1 MKRWNSSLE
10 QRTPLRAKTRLKLKG
25 FHLKQTPL
33 RKVSD
38 KQKIELR
45 KRSKLK
51 AELIKQAPKD
61 RRGIPLCSE
70 CGKPV
75 DWDWRS
81 PSGDLSHEVKLSQGG
96 LTETKNGKILCRNCH
111 NTKRHNLREILY

>member
-1 MKRWNSSLE
+1 MKRTPLK
-10 QRTPLRAKTRLKLKG
+10 RKTPLRAKTRLKSKG

-38 KQKIELR
+38 KQKLELR
-45 KRSKLK
+45 KRAKVK

-61 RRGIPLCSE
+61 SRGVPLCSE

-75 DWDWRS
+75 DWDWRTCKG
-81 PSGDLSHEVKLSQGG
+81 GDLSHEVKLSQGG

>member
-1 MKRWNSSLE
+1 MKRTPLK
-10 QRTPLRAKTRLKLKG
+10 RKTPLRAKTRLKSKG

-38 KQKIELR
+38 KQKLELR
-45 KRSKLK
+45 KRAKVK

-61 RRGIPLCSE
+61 SRGVPLCSE

-75 DWDWRS
+75 DWDWRTCKG
-81 PSGDLSHEVKLSQGG
+81 GDLSHEESLGRGG
-96 LTETKNGKILCRNCH
+96 NTTKENGRILCRNCH
-111 NTKRHNLREILY
+111 NTKRHGIREILY

>member
-1 MKRWNSSLE
+1 M
-10 QRTPLRAKTRLKLKG
+10 PLKSRVRLKSKG

-38 KQKIELR
+38 KQKVELR
-45 KRSKLK
+45 LRAEVKR
-51 AELIKQAPKD
+51 ELIKTAPKD
-61 RRGIPLCSE
+61 ERGIPLCSE

-81 PSGDLSHEVKLSQGG
+81 PNGDLSHDKSLAQGG
-96 LTETKNGKILCRNCH
+96 KTNTKDNSLKCRHCH
-111 NTKRHNLREILY
+111 NMKRHGIREIMY